1 MCTFCDH
8 GQMTTTGVRPTR
20 RDAVRN
26 RDELLACAQRELAH
40 DPRASL
46 ATIARAAGLTR
57 RALYGHFADRD
68 ALVRAVIARGAER
81 FNAIAEGVMRGD
93 PLDEL
98 TELTTRLWH
107 EASLVHASAT
117 IALEERY
124 LTLTAAS
131 LAPPRARLSEI
142 VDAGQ
147 RAGRMRQDMS
157 TAALTRLIEETART
171 LIIRWDERDSAVA
184 ADLPVR
190 AVLSIAGLSW
200 REVDDRLASGHS
212 HDEAAEVPDAR

>member
-1 MCTFCDH
+1 MPETA
-8 GQMTTTGVRPTR
+8 VRPSR

-26 RDELLACAQRELAH
+26 RDELLSCAQREIAR

-68 ALVRAVIARGAER
+68 ALVHAVIERGAER
-81 FNAIAEGVMRGD
+81 FNAIALGVSASE
-93 PLDEL
+93 PLAEL
-98 TELTTRLWH
+98 TELTTRLWQ
-107 EASLVHASAT
+107 EASLVHASAA

-131 LAPPRARLSEI
+131 LAPVRARLAAI
-142 VDAGQ
+142 VESGQ
-147 RAGRMRQDMS
+147 RTGRMRRDIS
-157 TAALTRLIEETART
+157 AATLTRLIEETART
-171 LIIRWDERDSAVA
+171 LIVRWDEQDAEA
-184 ADLPVR
+184 TAQLAVR

-200 REVDDRLASGHS
+200 QDVDARLSNVDKG
-212 HDEAAEVPDAR
+212 EAPDAR